1 MKRLIGLLVLLS
13 CFLACTK
20 QEAHLVYLPEETEQ
34 PTPVPTA
41 TPMPEEI
48 LLPPVDGVALEKDAN
63 GVPILDPVEHYYSYY
78 LNLRDVRVYE
88 YGEETFLDLIVDNG
102 YSSILTGGIRIS
114 FYDENGTLYGYGDL
128 YTAEGELTLITGE
141 NRVYADIQ
149 TEVDVQLMDFTF
161 TVTEALTPVAP

>member
-48 LLPPVDGVALEKDAN
+48 LLAPVDGVALEKAAEAFSQVDSTAFAATITALRN
-63 GVPILDPVEHYYSYY
+63 AATV
-78 LNLRDVRVYE
+78 LNR
-88 YGEETFLDLIVDNG
+88 
-102 YSSILTGGIRIS
+102 
-114 FYDENGTLYGYGDL
+114 
-128 YTAEGELTLITGE
+128 
-141 NRVYADIQ
+141 
-149 TEVDVQLMDFTF
+149 
-161 TVTEALTPVAP
+161 